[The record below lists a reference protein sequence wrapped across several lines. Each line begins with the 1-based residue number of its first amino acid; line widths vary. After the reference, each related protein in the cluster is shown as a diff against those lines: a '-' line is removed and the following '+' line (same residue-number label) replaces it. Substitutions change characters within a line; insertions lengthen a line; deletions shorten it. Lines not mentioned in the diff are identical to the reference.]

1 MKSVKIKIVLITLA
15 FISVVISFAVY
26 PVFATTYGQGY
37 YGECL
42 YGTNSDTCDIS
53 ISNNGFTLF
62 LNVTPS
68 SGGSCTIQS
77 DQVSVT
83 TYDPNG
89 YTLTLANEST
99 NTSLLNTDGSSPTIA
114 TSSGTPASP
123 QALVD
128 NWGYRVDGWSNFGA
142 GPTSPETN
150 APSNSSLKF
159 AGTQPSNGTADT
171 IAQSSSVTNPF
182 SPTTTTIW
190 YGICADNSLNVP
202 SGSYTSTVEYTA
214 TAN

>member
-1 MKSVKIKIVLITLA
+1 MKSLKTRIIFVILAVISIIT
-15 FISVVISFAVY
+15 SFAVY

-42 YGTNSDTCDIS
+42 YSANSDTCDIS

-68 SGGSCTIQS
+68 SNGSCTIQS
-77 DQVSVT
+77 DQVTVT

-99 NTSLLNTDGSSPTIA
+99 DTSLLDTDGSNHAIVA
-114 TSSGTPASP
+114 SSGTPASP
-123 QALVD
+123 QPLVD
-128 NWGYRVDGWSNFGA
+128 DWGYRVDGWSNFGA
-142 GPTSPETN
+142 GPTSAETN
-150 APSNSSLKF
+150 APANASLTF
-159 AGTQPSNGTADT
+159 AGTQPSSGTADI
-171 IAQSSSVTNPF
+171 IAQTTSAPDPF
-182 SPTTTTIW
+182 TPITTTVW
-190 YGICADNSLNVP
+190 YGICADNNLNEP